1 MCPSIMEARLRSEGR
16 RKMRPEYVPERSR
29 STGREPTVAQVSGVH
44 GLVLLSAAAAAAAA
58 PGRGGV
64 AVTCV
69 HAVLGMG
76 RGRGLG
82 RSITVPNSSLGTSG
96 TLVWEVFEGCNPP
109 LFGQLGKVFPTSDI
123 FLFEGLSPTP
133 PQFQSTRSLA
143 YQPMLIM
150 CSKTV
155 FQPPPYS
162 GNRARFSQ
170 PQLFFCSKGFLQPL
184 LIFNPR
190 ASNSQGLIH
199 SQLAFLYRLVR

>member
-1 MCPSIMEARLRSEGR
+1 MCPSIMEARLRSQGR

-44 GLVLLSAAAAAAAA
+44 GLVLLSAAAAAAAAAA

-109 LFGQLGKVFPTSDI
+109 LCGQLGKVLPTSD
-123 FLFEGLSPTP
+123 
-133 PQFQSTRSLA
+133 
-143 YQPMLIM
+143 
-150 CSKTV
+150 C
-155 FQPPPYS
+155 
-162 GNRARFSQ
+162 
-170 PQLFFCSKGFLQPL
+170 FCSKGSPQPL
-184 LIFNPR
+184 LSSNPPVHWLTNPCLSCVRKLFSNPPLIR
-190 ASNSQGLIH
+190 ATGQGFPNPNYLFVRRACSNPPLFSTPVPVIPKD
-199 SQLAFLYRLVR
+199 